1 MCDAASIRAIENEYE
16 QLEGK
21 SAWGQAYQRI
31 RTEGSYDFT
40 CTEARSAV
48 NRNLNRY
55 RDVLPYDHSRI
66 VIDNSS
72 TNYINASLLKVESVN
87 RSYIL
92 AQGPLSSTTPHF
104 WLMIWQ
110 QKCKGIIMLNKIIEK
125 NQIKCHQYWP
135 LGENQGGQDELDLPS
150 VNLRVSIIS
159 SSTHSHYVYRT
170 MRLTDKNTGD
180 SREIL
185 HFHYT
190 TWPDFG
196 VPQSPEAFYKF
207 LIVVRASGCLDSE
220 VGPAVVHCSAGIG
233 RSGTF
238 CLVDSLLMMLAM
250 GLCTGDQGKVLE
262 VLLDMRKA
270 RMGLIQTQD
279 QLRFS
284 YQAIIY
290 GSHKISAATNGKDP
304 VESSSSEEPSLNE
317 ELPPAPPPRTDSL
330 TRSMTES
337 QLGKE
342 LDEGSDTDVGD
353 ADHHLSDTD
362 GGEELH
368 DDDDD
373 DDDEDD
379 VKRKGEG
386 NNCAPARPLPPAPPG
401 DSSGS
406 GPDSPTTPDSNKD
419 IENEVRRRHYQ
430 EKKSAMTSKVAD
442 MVKKQ
447 RDTETWDQ
455 KKRLIKR
462 NLSLCVTFLV
472 IGLGGGALVYRYFQP

>member
-16 QLEGK
+16 QLESK

-31 RTEGSYDFT
+31 RTEGSYDYT
-40 CTEARSAV
+40 CTEARSAP

-135 LGENQGGQDELDLPS
+135 LGESQGGQDELDLPS
-150 VNLRVSIIS
+150 VNLRVSLIS

-170 MRLTDKNTGD
+170 MRLTDINTSD

-207 LIVVRASGCLDSE
+207 LTVVRASGCLESE

-250 GLCTGDQGKVLE
+250 GLCTGDQAKVLE

-270 RMGLIQTQD
+270 RMGLIQTPD

-290 GSHKISAATNGKDP
+290 GSHKISALTNGKDP
-304 VESSSSEEPSLNE
+304 VESSSSSEEPSLNE

-330 TRSMTES
+330 TRSMIES
-337 QLGKE
+337 QLGEE
-342 LDEGSDTDVGD
+342 LGAGDEGSDTDVGEG
-353 ADHHLSDTD
+353 DHHLSDTD
-362 GGEELH
+362 VEEEL

-373 DDDEDD
+373 DDD

-401 DSSGS
+401 DSSG
-406 GPDSPTTPDSNKD
+406 PDSPITPDSNKNM
-419 IENEVRRRHYQ
+419 ENEVRRRHYQ
-430 EKKSAMTSKVAD
+430 DRNSAMSTKVAD

-447 RDTETWDQ
+447 RDTESWDQ

-462 NLSLCVTFLV
+462 HLSLCVTFLV
-472 IGLGGGALVYRYFQP
+472 IGLGGGALYYRYFGP

>member
-1 MCDAASIRAIENEYE
+1 MCMDASSKPSASNFFIKDGDKTWNKESE
-16 QLEGK
+16 
-21 SAWGQAYQRI
+21 RI
-31 RTEGSYDFT
+31 RTEGSYDYT
-40 CTEARSAV
+40 CTEARSAP

-135 LGENQGGQDELDLPS
+135 LGESQGGQDELDLPS
-150 VNLRVSIIS
+150 VNLRVSLIS

-170 MRLTDKNTGD
+170 MRA
-180 SREIL
+180 SAISFSFQSQIFIL
-185 HFHYT
+185 FEST
-190 TWPDFG
+190 TPPDFSMTFPHD
-196 VPQSPEAFYKF
+196 VPTHAMTLFRQGS
-207 LIVVRASGCLDSE
+207 
-220 VGPAVVHCSAGIG
+220 AVPGERETAPRRPPRLGLWNYDADV
-233 RSGTF
+233 
-238 CLVDSLLMMLAM
+238 MMLAM
-250 GLCTGDQGKVLE
+250 GLCTGDQAKVLE

-270 RMGLIQTQD
+270 RMGLIQTPD

-290 GSHKISAATNGKDP
+290 GSHKISALTNGKDP
-304 VESSSSEEPSLNE
+304 VESSSSSEEPSLNE

-330 TRSMTES
+330 TRSMIES
-337 QLGKE
+337 QLGEE
-342 LDEGSDTDVGD
+342 LGAGDEGSDTDVGEG
-353 ADHHLSDTD
+353 DHHLSDTD
-362 GGEELH
+362 VEEEL

-373 DDDEDD
+373 DDD

-401 DSSGS
+401 DSSG
-406 GPDSPTTPDSNKD
+406 PDSPITPDSNKNM
-419 IENEVRRRHYQ
+419 ENEVRRRHYQ
-430 EKKSAMTSKVAD
+430 DRNSAMSTKVAD

-447 RDTETWDQ
+447 RDTESWDQ

-462 NLSLCVTFLV
+462 HLSLCVTFLV
-472 IGLGGGALVYRYFQP
+472 IGLGGGALYYRYFGP